1 MFQIVRTQQLTGSIF
16 STEIRS
22 APIAK
27 AARPGQFVKVM
38 VTPDSLP
45 LPIPVAE
52 TKINQGTFTVVAED
66 KDEARRALKNLEP
79 GASIA
84 DCTGPFGQP
93 SRIESLGKVAC
104 IGVGIGAAV
113 MLSQLREYR
122 SLDCYT
128 ISIVGC
134 PSKDDLFWADRIAA
148 ESDEHYVVTEDG
160 SYGIKGRVT
169 AVLRAV
175 YDNAK
180 DLDRVVVAGPLKLM
194 KMCADFTRPLDIPTF
209 INFSALISD
218 ELWREG
224 QIRLAGDSQ
233 ESFSFMEKTEVNGY
247 LLDFETLLKQEKQHA
262 EAQTKDPGQIP
273 GQAPGKSPGPDKDS
287 GDLSGTGQT
296 SGEPPSAG

>member
-1 MFQIVRTQQLTGSIF
+1 MFQIVRTQQLTESIF

-38 VTPDSLP
+38 VTPDSIP
-45 LPIPVAE
+45 LPVPVVDV
-52 TKINQGTFTVVAED
+52 KLNQGTFTIVAED
-66 KDEARRALKNLEP
+66 KDEARRALTNLEP

-93 SRIESLGKVAC
+93 SRIESLGKVAF
-104 IGVGIGAAV
+104 IGIGIGAAAIFP
-113 MLSQLREYR
+113 QLREYK
-122 SLDCYT
+122 SLGCYT
-128 ISIVGC
+128 ISILGC
-134 PSKDDLFWADRIAA
+134 RTKDDLFWADRITA

-175 YDNAK
+175 YENAK
-180 DLDRVVVAGPLKLM
+180 DLDRVLVAGPLKLM
-194 KMCADFTRPLDIPTF
+194 KACADFTRPLDIPTF
-209 INFSALISD
+209 ANFSALISD

-224 QIRLAGDSQ
+224 RISLSGDSQ

-247 LLDFETLLKQEKQHA
+247 LLDFETLLKQEKQYA
-262 EAQTKDPGQIP
+262 KAKTEDPGQIP
-273 GQAPGKSPGPDKDS
+273 GEASRENTGPGKEP
-287 GDLSGTGQT
+287 GDL
-296 SGEPPSAG
+296 PDAD

>member
-1 MFQIVRTQQLTGSIF
+1 MFQIIRTHQLTGSIF

-22 APIAK
+22 APIAN

-45 LPIPVAE
+45 LPIPVADVK
-52 TKINQGTFTVVAED
+52 TGQGTFTLVAEA
-66 KDEARRALKNLEP
+66 KDESRLALKELGP
-79 GASIA
+79 GASVA

-93 SRIESLGKVAC
+93 SRIESVGKVAC
-104 IGVGIGAAV
+104 IGHGIGAAAIF
-113 MLSQLREYR
+113 SQLRGYK

-128 ISIVGC
+128 ISILGC
-134 PSKDDLFWADRIAA
+134 RTREDLFWADRIAA

-175 YDNAK
+175 YDNAR

-194 KMCADFTRPLDIPTF
+194 KACADFTRPLDIPTF

-247 LLDFETLLKQEKQHA
+247 LLDFETLLNQEKQHA
-262 EAQTKDPGQIP
+262 EAQTKAPGQIP
-273 GQAPGKSPGPDKDS
+273 GRPPGESPGSGQDSEIAPGS
-287 GDLSGTGQT
+287 GQT
-296 SGEPPSAG
+296 SGEIPSAG